1 MMRHLIA
8 LYYMERKPW
17 KANILT
23 PKKDPNISVR
33 RKLLK
38 IYFPKLPKP
47 TSYKPESGNPKFL
60 PKK

>member
-1 MMRHLIA
+1 
-8 LYYMERKPW
+8 
-17 KANILT
+17 LT

-47 TSYKPESGNPKFL
+47 TSYTPESGNPKFL
-60 PKK
+60 PKKINPHIVKFKDDSNLKSSLD